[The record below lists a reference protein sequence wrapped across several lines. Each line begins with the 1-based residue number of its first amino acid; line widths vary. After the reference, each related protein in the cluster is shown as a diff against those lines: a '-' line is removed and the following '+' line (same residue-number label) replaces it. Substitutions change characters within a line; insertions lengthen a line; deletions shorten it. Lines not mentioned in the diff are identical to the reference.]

1 MKKISLKLMALG
13 LMVISMSSCYTYT
26 YTVGKGPQTGVEVK
40 QKNHYLI
47 AGLAPL
53 KVSDPVQMAGGATDY
68 QVTISHTFVDGLIN
82 GLTGGIYTPT
92 TTKVKK

>member
-1 MKKISLKLMALG
+1 MKKISRNVLALA
-13 LMVISMSSCYTYT
+13 LLAISLSSCYTYT
-26 YTVGKGPQTGVEVK
+26 YTVGKGPQTGIEVTK
-40 QKNHYLI
+40 KNHYLM

-68 QVTISHTFVDGLIN
+68 QVTITHTFVDGLIN

>member
-1 MKKISLKLMALG
+1 MKKISSKLLALG
-13 LMVISMSSCYTYT
+13 LLVVSMSSCYTYT

-82 GLTGGIYTPT
+82 VLTGGIYTPT

>member
-1 MKKISLKLMALG
+1 MKKVSFNILAVVAVAL
-13 LMVISMSSCYTYT
+13 SMSSCYTYT
-26 YTVGKGPQTGVEVK
+26 YTVGKGPQTGVEVRE
-40 QKNHYLI
+40 KNHYLI

-53 KVSDPVQMAGGATDY
+53 KTSDPVKMAGGAADY
-68 QVTISHTFVDGLIN
+68 QVTVTHTFLDGLIN